1 MRFPTH
7 LSLRVAA
14 CLSAACLLPG
24 CSSSDAR
31 AREAL
36 SAYQSASAVNDLYG
50 ARRALL
56 QLVRAKDDVPD
67 YWVEL
72 GKLQAS
78 MGNYSDAY
86 YALSRAY
93 ELDRSNPDLV
103 RAVTQLALK
112 AGDLPSALSHAEE
125 LEVLAPGDPW
135 PKLVK
140 GWAAITESHYDQAL
154 TAADGILATTPYDPS
169 ATVLKARALLG
180 LNRQNDAMDLLMK
193 QVQAQPT
200 DTGSMELLARLYT
213 RENDW
218 PKLLQIA
225 QRLSQAAP
233 NNVDYGLMVVE
244 AGFRSGN
251 VAAARTA
258 SQRLLKADATP
269 AVVTAVLSLW
279 QDYWP
284 SPQRIADAKALAG
297 AATALQ
303 SRLIYASFLSRFGS
317 PADAVRLSEGAAT
330 LPVNAG
336 NAEANA
342 VLADALTRMGNAGA
356 AKNRFDAVLAFDPGN
371 ATALRGRAELEL
383 KEHQAQAA
391 VVDAQKL
398 TTVLPTSADDRL
410 LLARAYSAAGN
421 TPWVDRTLW
430 SAFQEIP
437 ADEKLF
443 AALQATKKGN
453 PDATRELQEEFDRQ
467 RDSKL
472 GRGMI

>member
-1 MRFPTH
+1 
-7 LSLRVAA
+7 LN
-14 CLSAACLLPG
+14 
-24 CSSSDAR
+24 
-31 AREAL
+31 
-36 SAYQSASAVNDLYG
+36 AYQSASAVNDLIG

-86 YALSRAY
+86 YAFSRAY

-135 PKLVK
+135 PKIVK
-140 GWAAITESHYDQAL
+140 GWAAISESHYDQAL
-154 TAADGILATTPYDPS
+154 TAADAILATTPYDPS

-180 LNRQNDAMDLLMK
+180 LNRQEEATDLLVK
-193 QVQAQPT
+193 QAQAQPS
-200 DTGSMELLARLYT
+200 DSGSMELLARLYT

-218 PKLLQIA
+218 AKLLQVA
-225 QRLSQAAP
+225 QRLTQLAP
-233 NNVDYGLMVVE
+233 NNINYGLMVVE

-251 VAAARTA
+251 VAAARAA
-258 SQRLLKADATP
+258 SYQLLKADASPST
-269 AVVTAVLSLW
+269 VRSVLTLW

-284 SPQRIADAKALAG
+284 SQQRIADARALA
-297 AATALQ
+297 ATTSGLQ
-303 SRLIYASFLSRFGS
+303 SCLVYASFLSQFGS
-317 PADAVRLSEGAAT
+317 PSDAVRLSKSAAT
-330 LPVNAG
+330 LPINAG

-342 VLADALTRMGNAGA
+342 VLADAWTRLGNDGA
-356 AKNRFDAVLAFDPGN
+356 AMNRFDAVLAFDPGN
-371 ATALRGRAELEL
+371 ASALRGRAELEL
-383 KEHQAQAA
+383 KLHQPAA
-391 VVDAQKL
+391 AIVDAEKL

-410 LLARAYSAAGN
+410 LLARSYAAAGN
-421 TPWVDRTLW
+421 QSWVNRTLW
-430 SAFQEIP
+430 SAFQDIP

-443 AALQATKKGN
+443 AALQATKKGD